1 LALLAPY
8 RAQVV
13 GVSLLIALG
22 SAVAQLAPQFAR
34 YVLDVAIPAGDL
46 RTFGVLA
53 LVLVVYYVLR
63 EALEYAGM
71 FVSFAFTQ
79 RVVDDVRRSTY
90 AHLLT
95 LPLARFTRERSGSLV
110 SRVVADVNALE
121 AMIQAAA
128 SRIVGQLFSIVVVLA
143 LMFAMHWPLALVA
156 VLVVVA
162 MSAVTMA
169 FQEPLRRLARAVRA
183 KVGDMTAVATEAI
196 GHIATVKGFTA
207 EAQESERF
215 GGESRAYR
223 RLNLERRRHLG
234 LMQGGIG
241 LAGGLG
247 AGAILVIGGVA
258 VSGAAGDVL
267 AALPGPELSVG
278 VLVAFLL
285 YLGQLMGP
293 VVFVLNFNNQLQ
305 AGVAAL
311 ERLDELI
318 TRPSEPSGDQA
329 LPDGTELVMQGVRFR
344 YPEAERPALDGFDL
358 TVPAGRTVALVGA
371 SGGGK
376 STVTRLVQ
384 RLYDPEAGR
393 IALGGVDL
401 RDLDLRALRR
411 AIAIVPQEPTVFSGS
426 VLENVRYGS
435 PEADEADVLRALALA
450 GAATFVRELPHGSAH
465 RGGRARR
472 EALGWAAPAAR
483 HRAGAAAR
491 RPGAGAR
498 RGHVAPRRRGRG
510 GRPGGARRSAGEGS
524 VTMLVIAHRLATVRD
539 ADAIAVVE
547 GGRVVERGDHATLIA
562 RGGRYARLHTLQH
575 RGLSRGPTRAT
586 RGRTTPERRADRGR
600 VRAASG
606 RRHAGSGGSARASG
620 TGGGSK
626 APSPST
632 SSITSST

>member
-1 LALLAPY
+1 VNAGGIGDVGATGGNAPPAQVARALPRLLALLAPY

-267 AALPGPELSVG
+267 AALPGPALSVG

-426 VLENVRYGS
+426 VMENVRYGS
-435 PEADEADVLRALALA
+435 PGADEADVLRALALA
-450 GAATFVRELPHGSAH
+450 GAATFVRELPLGPHTEVGE
-465 RGGRARR
+465 RGVKLSGGQRQRLAIARALLRGAR
-472 EALGWAAPAAR
+472 VLVLDEATSHLDAEAEAVVQEAL
-483 HRAGAAAR
+483 AGRLA
-491 RPGAGAR
+491 
-498 RGHVAPRRRGRG
+498 
-510 GRPGGARRSAGEGS
+510 EGS

-547 GGRVVERGDHATLIA
+547 GGRVVERGNHAALIA

-575 RGLSRGPTRAT
+575 RGLSE
-586 RGRTTPERRADRGR
+586 GRTG
-600 VRAASG
+600 VAAEDD
-606 RRHAGSGGSARASG
+606 AGTAG
-620 TGGGSK
+620 
-626 APSPST
+626 
-632 SSITSST
+632 

>member
-1 LALLAPY
+1 MNAGGIGDVGATGSTAPTGPVARALPRLLALLGPY
-8 RAQVV
+8 RGQVV

-22 SAVAQLAPQFAR
+22 SLVAQLAPQFVR
-34 YVLDVAIPAGDL
+34 YTLDVAIPAGEARVFVL
-46 RTFGVLA
+46 LA
-53 LVLVVYYVLR
+53 LALLVYYVLR
-63 EALEYAGM
+63 EVLEYAGM

-90 AHLLT
+90 DHLLT

-121 AMIQAAA
+121 AMIQAGA

-143 LMFAMHWPLALVA
+143 LMVAMHWPLAVVA
-156 VLVVVA
+156 VVVVAA
-162 MSAVTMA
+162 MSAVTLV

-196 GHIATVKGFTA
+196 GHVATVKGFTA
-207 EAQESERF
+207 EPEEGERF
-215 GGESRAYR
+215 GRESRAYR

-247 AGAILVIGGVA
+247 AGAVLVIGGVA
-258 VSGAAGDVL
+258 VSGAAGD
-267 AALPGPELSVG
+267 AFARLPGPELSVG

-318 TRPSEPSGDQA
+318 TMPSEPSGDAPVPVATDLA
-329 LPDGTELVMQGVRFR
+329 LQDVRFR

-358 TVPAGRTVALVGA
+358 AVPAGRTVALVGA

-393 IALGGVDL
+393 ITLGGVDV
-401 RDLDLRALRR
+401 RELDLRALRR
-411 AIAIVPQEPTVFSGS
+411 TIAMVPQEPTVFSGS
-426 VLENVRYGS
+426 VLDNVRYGS
-435 PEADEADVLRALALA
+435 PEADEAAALHALALA
-450 GAATFVRELPHGSAH
+450 GAATFVRALPKGIHTEVGE
-465 RGGRARR
+465 RGVKLSGGQRQRLAIARALLRGAR
-472 EALGWAAPAAR
+472 VLVLDEATSHLDAEAEAVVQEAL
-483 HRAGAAAR
+483 AGRLA
-491 RPGAGAR
+491 
-498 RGHVAPRRRGRG
+498 
-510 GRPGGARRSAGEGS
+510 EGT
-524 VTMLVIAHRLATVRD
+524 VTTLVIAHRLATVRE

-547 GGRVVERGDHATLIA
+547 EGRVVERGDHASLIA
-562 RGGRYARLHTLQH
+562 RGGRYARLHALQH
-575 RGLSRGPTRAT
+575 RGLAG
-586 RGRTTPERRADRGR
+586 TPNG
-600 VRAASG
+600 
-606 RRHAGSGGSARASG
+606 AG
-620 TGGGSK
+620 
-626 APSPST
+626 
-632 SSITSST
+632 